1 MFSVLFLPVI
11 LLAEDGNKQFLF
23 RHFIL
28 LMFGDYSVN
37 QFRDSTGITP
47 VRFGSLSSQ
56 SGLSPRAV
64 PLHPAESAGFIP
76 AWFPTVIGFTLT
88 DGLATRNSY
97 IEADLDSLSV
107 TAHGFAHTGLR
118 HAGCPVITPM
128 PLHGKQVI
136 PW

>member
-1 MFSVLFLPVI
+1 M
-11 LLAEDGNKQFLF
+11 GC
-23 RHFIL
+23 R
-28 LMFGDYSVN
+28 
-37 QFRDSTGITP
+37 GITP

-56 SGLSPRAV
+56 SGLSLRAV

-76 AWFPTVIGFTLT
+76 AWFPAVIGFTLT

-107 TAHGFAHTGLR
+107 TAHSFAHMGLR
-118 HAGCPVITPM
+118 HAGCPVATPM